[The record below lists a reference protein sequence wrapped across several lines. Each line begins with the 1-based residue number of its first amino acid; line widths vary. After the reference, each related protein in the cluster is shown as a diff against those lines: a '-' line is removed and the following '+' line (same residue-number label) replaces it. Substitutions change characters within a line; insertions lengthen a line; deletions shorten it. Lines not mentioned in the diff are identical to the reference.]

1 MLGHGLAFL
10 TRWPA
15 PRRAP
20 GPAEMA
26 RATRV
31 FPLAGALVG
40 AGTLGAVTVGSWGW
54 TPAVGAVAAV
64 AAEAW
69 LTRGLHLDGLADC
82 FDGLLVPGERERRL
96 EVMHDPRVGALAAA
110 GLALWLLARVSLVA
124 ACASAGTL
132 VPALWSAAVLAR
144 LPLAAELRLPAATPG
159 RGLAAGLGAL
169 VTRADAGWSMA
180 VGVALLVPAALAR
193 PAALGVAVVGAALA
207 GAGWHRLWRARIG
220 GVNGDVLGGAV
231 ELRTLVTLAA
241 FASPWIA

>member
-10 TRWPA
+10 TRWPSPEAA
-15 PRRAP
+15 PT
-20 GPAEMA
+20 PADMA

-40 AGTLGAVTVGSWGW
+40 AVTLGAATAGSWGW

-82 FDGLLVPGERERRL
+82 FDGLLVHGERERRL

-110 GLALWLLARVSLVA
+110 GLALWLLARVSFVA
-124 ACASAGTL
+124 ACATAGTL
-132 VPALWSAAVLAR
+132 APALWTAAVLAR
-144 LPLAAELRLPAATPG
+144 LPLAGELRLPAATPG
-159 RGLAAGLGAL
+159 RGLAGGLGAL
-169 VTRADAGWSMA
+169 VSRADAGWSAA
-180 VGVALLVPAALAR
+180 VGGALLLPVALAR
-193 PAALGVAVVGAALA
+193 PTALGGAVVGAVLA
-207 GAGWHRLWRARIG
+207 GAGWHRLWRAKIG

-231 ELRTLVTLAA
+231 ELRALVTLAA